1 MKEYLRRLN
10 IYKLT
15 KDGYYIYE
23 DHNINI
29 PETDLQNCKNDKID
43 VDKIRKERTEL
54 LKKVHGFLGIKDF
67 MKFVYLIDSC
77 PYNFY
82 TNDDN
87 EYEKPENCDCYH
99 CCECWDRVIREKI
112 IKGD

>member
-1 MKEYLRRLN
+1 M
-10 IYKLT
+10 YKLT

-23 DHNINI
+23 DHNISI
-29 PETDLQNCKNDKID
+29 SEIDLQNCKNDKID

-54 LKKVHGFLGIKDF
+54 LKKVHGYLGSKDF

-87 EYEKPENCDCYH
+87 EYEKPEDCDCHH

>member
-1 MKEYLRRLN
+1 M
-10 IYKLT
+10 YKLT

-23 DHNINI
+23 DHNISI
-29 PETDLQNCKNDKID
+29 SETDLQNCKNDKID

-54 LKKVHGFLGIKDF
+54 LKKVHGYLGSKDF

-82 TNDDN
+82 TNNDN
-87 EYEKPENCDCYH
+87 EYETIRFLNILKMLLHCDR
-99 CCECWDRVIREKI
+99 WRESLALQHW
-112 IKGD
+112 